1 VDNSIFAEL
10 KRRNVFK
17 VASVYLIA
25 SWLVLQIITVLTPYL
40 KLPALFGTIV
50 TVVLIVAFPFACIFA
65 WVFELTPE
73 GVKLSKDV
81 QRDES
86 ISHETGSKI
95 NFILVVSLLLALAY
109 ISYEKVFNQPNAETK
124 TLSIAVLPFADMS
137 SDKSQEYFS
146 DGIAEEILNSL
157 ASLPQLHV
165 IARTSS
171 FQFKDAKQ
179 DIRNIAAA
187 LGVNYLLDGSVRKDK
202 STLRVTAQ
210 LIDAVTGSPIWS
222 ESYDRK
228 LADIFALQDEL
239 TFAITQALKLN
250 LLPEQVKVEQGM
262 TSNQQAYDLFL
273 QGRELS
279 YQRNPQALQR
289 AVSFLEQAIALDP
302 NFALA
307 KAQLYIV
314 YVLSEFYGELAAA
327 IVKPA
332 IKDLFSDLLVSE
344 AVFPL
349 KLTVIANHIE
359 RTENKPEKV
368 MALYERAAKQAP
380 SDSII
385 QNWRLLALVEA
396 GELEAAVQAREAF
409 YKINPLDQVNI
420 YNLIRVLYWLNQ
432 PEKAGHYIK
441 IMRETAPMHSLTANI
456 VTMQLLFQQ
465 KQPQQALEYLQSFSG
480 ELNTYSKSLHIELLL
495 ETHQFKKA
503 LNTLGRYLGE
513 QGQYHQH
520 YSFSIVNL
528 LAYQSNAAAIADKL
542 QDVQSVLK
550 LSEPDYHY
558 YLQAQQ
564 ALSGNV
570 QPFVDSMEQRFAN
583 AEIFKAIPIEQPF
596 MLLYAMIKYN
606 NGHSQYLARYPYL
619 SKITKVC
626 RKTAGRFNEL
636 CTFALAAS
644 GETDSELLLTQ
655 AINSFGMINPG
666 FIGVER
672 YALTGPH
679 FYMLHGYAE
688 FQRQAKDYLI
698 NTYPNWSKVAAI
710 GP

>member
-1 VDNSIFAEL
+1 MDNSIFAEL

-65 WVFELTPE
+65 WVFELTPD
-73 GVKLSKDV
+73 GVKLSKNVD
-81 QRDES
+81 RDES
-86 ISHETGSKI
+86 IRHETGSKI
-95 NFILVVSLLLALAY
+95 NYILMVSLLLALAY
-109 ISYEKVFNQPNAETK
+109 ISYDKMFSQSIDASKALT
-124 TLSIAVLPFADMS
+124 IAVLPFADMS
-137 SDKSQEYFS
+137 PDKSQEYFS

-157 ASLPQLHV
+157 ASLKQLKV

-179 DIRNIAAA
+179 DIRSIATT
-187 LGVNYLLDGSVRKDK
+187 LGVNYLLEGSVRKDK
-202 STLRVTAQ
+202 SALRVTAQ
-210 LIDAVTGSPIWS
+210 LIDATTGSPIWS
-222 ESYDRK
+222 ETYDRK

-250 LLPEQVKVEQGM
+250 LLPEQVRVEQGM
-262 TSNQQAYDLFL
+262 SSNQQAYDLFL
-273 QGRELS
+273 QGRDLS

-289 AVSFLEQAIALDP
+289 AISFLEQAIALDA

-307 KAQLYIV
+307 KAQLYVV
-314 YVLSEFYGELAAA
+314 YVLSEFYGELSAEK
-327 IVKPA
+327 VNPA

-344 AVFPL
+344 SVFPL

-359 RTENKPEKV
+359 RTENKPDKV
-368 MALYERAAKQAP
+368 MALYERAAMQAP

-396 GELEAAVQAREAF
+396 GELEAAIQAREAF
-409 YKINPLDQVNI
+409 YKINPLDQVNL

-432 PEKAGHYIK
+432 PEKADHYIK
-441 IMRETAPMHSLTANI
+441 ILQETAPTHSLTANI

-465 KQPQQALEYLQSFSG
+465 KQPQQALEYLQSFTG
-480 ELNTYSKSLHIELLL
+480 ELNSYGKSLHVELLID
-495 ETHQFKKA
+495 THQFKKA

-513 QGQYHQH
+513 YGQYHQH
-520 YSFSIVNL
+520 YGFSIVNL
-528 LAYQSNAAAIADKL
+528 LAYQSNAASMADKL
-542 QDVQSVLK
+542 QDVRSVLK
-550 LSEPDYHY
+550 LSEPDYNY

-570 QPFVDSMEQRFAN
+570 QPFVDSMDRRFAS
-583 AEIFKAIPIEQPF
+583 ADIFKAFPLEQPF

-606 NGHSQYLARYPYL
+606 GGHSQYLARYPYL
-619 SKITKVC
+619 SKIPKVC
-626 RKTAGRFNEL
+626 RKTVGRFNEL

-644 GETDSELLLTQ
+644 GETDLELLLTQ
-655 AINSFGMINPG
+655 ATNSFGMINPG

-679 FYMLHGYAE
+679 FHMLHSYPE
-688 FQRQAKDYLI
+688 FQRQASDYLA
-698 NTYPNWSKVAAI
+698 NTYPNWPKMVAI

>member
-1 VDNSIFAEL
+1 M
-10 KRRNVFK
+10 FK

-73 GVKLSKDV
+73 GVKLSKNVD
-81 QRDES
+81 RDES
-86 ISHETGSKI
+86 IRHETGNKI
-95 NFILVVSLLLALAY
+95 NYILMVSLLLALAY
-109 ISYEKVFNQPNAETK
+109 ISYDKIFNQAVDTSK
-124 TLSIAVLPFADMS
+124 ALTIAVLPFADMS

-157 ASLPQLHV
+157 ASLKQLQV

-179 DIRNIAAA
+179 DIRSIAAT
-187 LGVNYLLDGSVRKDK
+187 LGVNYLLEGSVRKDK
-202 STLRVTAQ
+202 LALRVTAQ
-210 LIDAVTGSPIWS
+210 LIDAATGSPIWS
-222 ESYDRK
+222 ETYDRK

-250 LLPEQVKVEQGM
+250 LLPEQVRVEQGM

-273 QGRELS
+273 QGRDLS

-289 AVSFLEQAIALDP
+289 AKSFLEQAIALDP

-314 YVLSEFYGELAAA
+314 YVLSEFYGELAAEK
-327 IVKPA
+327 VNPA

-344 AVFPL
+344 SVFPL

-359 RTENKPEKV
+359 RTENKPDKV
-368 MALYERAAKQAP
+368 MALYERAAMQAP
-380 SDSII
+380 SDPII

-396 GELEAAVQAREAF
+396 GELEAAIQAREAF
-409 YKINPLDQVNI
+409 YKINPLDQVNL

-441 IMRETAPMHSLTANI
+441 ILQETAPEHSLTANI

-465 KQPQQALEYLQSFSG
+465 KQPQQALDYLQSFAG
-480 ELNTYSKSLHIELLL
+480 ELNSYSKSLHIELLL
-495 ETHQFKKA
+495 DTHQFKQA
-503 LNTLGRYLGE
+503 LDTLGSYLGE
-513 QGQYHQH
+513 HGQYHQH

-528 LAYQSNAAAIADKL
+528 LSYQSKAAAIADKL
-542 QDVQSVLK
+542 QDIRSVLQ
-550 LSEPDYHY
+550 LSEQDYNY

-570 QPFVDSMEQRFAN
+570 QPFVASMDRRFTN
-583 AEIFKAIPIEQPF
+583 ADIFKAFPLEQPF

-619 SKITKVC
+619 SKIPKVC

-644 GETDSELLLTQ
+644 GESDQELLLTQ
-655 AINSFGMINPG
+655 ATNSFGMINPG

-679 FYMLHGYAE
+679 FYMLQSNAK
-688 FQRQAKDYLI
+688 FQQQATDYLI
-698 NTYPNWSKVAAI
+698 NTYQGWYKTAAVER
-710 GP
+710 